1 MKLTW
6 FGIVIL
12 LILILFIWMGYR
24 RGFIREIVSFFFVFL
39 SLSLAWA
46 INPYINDF
54 LISET
59 PVYSTIQET
68 CTDFVQKQSS
78 DLENEMESSSQFI
91 DGLNL
96 PEILRKN
103 IEKNNNT
110 ENYAEL
116 SVNTLTEYVSG
127 YLARTIVNG
136 LSYVLAYILATIG
149 IRIVVYILNLIAG
162 LPILKTAN
170 KLTGGLVGFVKGL
183 VFIWILFLIL
193 TVLCSTEI
201 GKTSLELIEKD
212 SLLSVI
218 YQYDTLIQIFTKI
231 FYKTLDE

>member
-183 VFIWILFLIL
+183 VFVWILFLIL

-218 YQYDTLIQIFTKI
+218 YQYDPLIQIFTKI
-231 FYKTLDE
+231 F

>member
-1 MKLTW
+1 MVWNSNFTYIDFIYMDGIQTEDLSEKL
-6 FGIVIL
+6 FL
-12 LILILFIWMGYR
+12 
-24 RGFIREIVSFFFVFL
+24 FFFVFL
-39 SLSLAWA
+39 SLSACVG
-46 INPYINDF
+46 NQPYINDF

-162 LPILKTAN
+162 LPVLKTAN
-170 KLTGGLVGFVKGL
+170 KLTGGAGWVCEGSG
-183 VFIWILFLIL
+183 
-193 TVLCSTEI
+193 
-201 GKTSLELIEKD
+201 
-212 SLLSVI
+212 I
-218 YQYDTLIQIFTKI
+218 YMDIVPDPDGIVQYRDW
-231 FYKTLDE
+231 

>member
-54 LISET
+54 LINET

-91 DGLNL
+91 DGFNL

-218 YQYDTLIQIFTKI
+218 YQYDPLIQIFTKI
-231 FYKTLDE
+231 F

>member
-68 CTDFVQKQSS
+68 CTDFVQKQSG

-218 YQYDTLIQIFTKI
+218 YQYDPLIQIFTKI
-231 FYKTLDE
+231 F

>member
-68 CTDFVQKQSS
+68 CTDFVQKQSGN
-78 DLENEMESSSQFI
+78 LENETESSSQFI

-96 PEILRKN
+96 PEVLRKN

-218 YQYDTLIQIFTKI
+218 YQYDPLIQIFTKI
-231 FYKTLDE
+231 F

>member
-12 LILILFIWMGYR
+12 LILLLFIWMGYR

-59 PVYSTIQET
+59 LVYSTIQET

-78 DLENEMESSSQFI
+78 DLENETESSSQFI

-96 PEILRKN
+96 PEVLRKN

-136 LSYVLAYILATIG
+136 FSYVLAYILATIG

-218 YQYDTLIQIFTKI
+218 YQYDPLIQIFTKI
-231 FYKTLDE
+231 F

>member
-110 ENYAEL
+110 ENYAEF

-218 YQYDTLIQIFTKI
+218 YQYDPLIQIFTKI
-231 FYKTLDE
+231 F

>member
-127 YLARTIVNG
+127 YPARTIVNG

-218 YQYDTLIQIFTKI
+218 YQYDPLIQIFTKI
-231 FYKTLDE
+231 F

>member
-12 LILILFIWMGYR
+12 LILLLFIWMGYR

-68 CTDFVQKQSS
+68 CMDFVQKQSGN
-78 DLENEMESSSQFI
+78 LENETESSSQFI

-96 PEILRKN
+96 PEVLRKN

-218 YQYDTLIQIFTKI
+218 YQYDPLIQIFTKI
-231 FYKTLDE
+231 F

>member
-59 PVYSTIQET
+59 PVYSTIQE
-68 CTDFVQKQSS
+68 TDFVQKQSS

-136 LSYVLAYILATIG
+136 LSYVLPYILATIG

-170 KLTGGLVGFVKGL
+170 KLTGGLAGFVKGL

-218 YQYDTLIQIFTKI
+218 YQYDPLIQIFTKI
-231 FYKTLDE
+231 F

>member
-218 YQYDTLIQIFTKI
+218 YQYDPLIQIFIKI
-231 FYKTLDE
+231 F

>member
-170 KLTGGLVGFVKGL
+170 KLTGGLVGVVKGL

-218 YQYDTLIQIFTKI
+218 YQYDPLIQIFTKI
-231 FYKTLDE
+231 F

>member
-127 YLARTIVNG
+127 SLARTIVNG

-218 YQYDTLIQIFTKI
+218 YQYDPLIQIFTKI
-231 FYKTLDE
+231 F

>member
-6 FGIVIL
+6 VGIVIL

-218 YQYDTLIQIFTKI
+218 YQYDPLIQIFTKI
-231 FYKTLDE
+231 F

>member
-12 LILILFIWMGYR
+12 LILLLFIWMGYR

-78 DLENEMESSSQFI
+78 DLENETESSSQFI

-96 PEILRKN
+96 PEVLRKN

-136 LSYVLAYILATIG
+136 LYYVLAYILATIG

-170 KLTGGLVGFVKGL
+170 KLTGGVVGFVKGL

-218 YQYDTLIQIFTKI
+218 YQYDPLIQIFTKI
-231 FYKTLDE
+231 F

>member
-24 RGFIREIVSFFFVFL
+24 RGFIREFVSFFFVFL

-218 YQYDTLIQIFTKI
+218 YQYDPLIQIFTKI
-231 FYKTLDE
+231 F

>member
-1 MKLTW
+1 MKRTW

-183 VFIWILFLIL
+183 VFIWIVFLIL

-218 YQYDTLIQIFTKI
+218 YQYDPLIQIFTKI
-231 FYKTLDE
+231 F

>member
-78 DLENEMESSSQFI
+78 DLENETESSSQFI

-96 PEILRKN
+96 PEVLRKN

-127 YLARTIVNG
+127 YLTRTIVNG

-218 YQYDTLIQIFTKI
+218 YQYDPLIQIFTKI
-231 FYKTLDE
+231 F

>member
-39 SLSLAWA
+39 SLSLAWV

-218 YQYDTLIQIFTKI
+218 YQYDPLIQIFTKI
-231 FYKTLDE
+231 F

>member
-218 YQYDTLIQIFTKI
+218 HQYDPLIQIFTKI
-231 FYKTLDE
+231 F

>member
-12 LILILFIWMGYR
+12 LILILFIWMGYS

-218 YQYDTLIQIFTKI
+218 YQYDPLIQIFTKI
-231 FYKTLDE
+231 F

>member
-78 DLENEMESSSQFI
+78 DLENETESSSQFI

-96 PEILRKN
+96 PEVLRKN

-170 KLTGGLVGFVKGL
+170 KLTGGVVGFVKGL

-218 YQYDTLIQIFTKI
+218 YQYDPLVQIFTKI
-231 FYKTLDE
+231 F

>member
-54 LISET
+54 LINET

-218 YQYDTLIQIFTKI
+218 YQYDPLIQIFTKI
-231 FYKTLDE
+231 F

>member
-78 DLENEMESSSQFI
+78 DLENETESSSQFI

-96 PEILRKN
+96 PEVLRRN

-218 YQYDTLIQIFTKI
+218 YQYDPLIQIFTKI
-231 FYKTLDE
+231 F

>member
-127 YLARTIVNG
+127 YLARTVVNG

-218 YQYDTLIQIFTKI
+218 YQYDPLIQIFTKI
-231 FYKTLDE
+231 F